1 MSNSN
6 GDSGTI
12 FAELRDDH
20 EVQRDLFERLEKT
33 QGDESARREGFEKL
47 KNELL
52 NHETAEEKHFYSE
65 LMTIDLTQEKT
76 RHSVAEHHEIDEK
89 VEELEAIDFSS
100 SQWLPKLRDLKELV
114 IHHLDEE
121 EEEVFP
127 LAGKALSDKQKT
139 SLGKSYR
146 EEVEQLRKG

>member
-6 GDSGTI
+6 GSNDTI

-33 QGDESARREGFEKL
+33 QGDETARREGFEKL

-89 VEELEAIDFSS
+89 VEELESIDFSS

-127 LAGKALSDKQKT
+127 LAGRALTEEQQT

-146 EEVEQLRKG
+146 QEVEQLRKG

>member
-6 GDSGTI
+6 GSNDTI

-33 QGDESARREGFEKL
+33 QGDETARREGFEKL

-89 VEELEAIDFSS
+89 VEELESIEFGSP
-100 SQWLPKLRDLKELV
+100 QWLPKLRDLKELV

-127 LAGKALSDKQKT
+127 LAGRALTEEQQT

-146 EEVEQLRKG
+146 QEVEQLRKG